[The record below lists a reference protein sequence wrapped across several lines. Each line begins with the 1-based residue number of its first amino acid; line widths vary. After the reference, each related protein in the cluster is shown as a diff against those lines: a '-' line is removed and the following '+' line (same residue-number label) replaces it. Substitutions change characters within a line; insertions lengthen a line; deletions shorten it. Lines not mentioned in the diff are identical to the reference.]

1 MNVHECNLCPNK
13 CGIDRYVSVGVCGV
27 GAEPRIARIG
37 LHMYEEPLIS
47 GEKGSGTIFFSGCN
61 MQCIFCQNYDVSTKA
76 KGYNVTVN
84 EIVNGIKQ
92 LEQSGAHNINF
103 VTPTHYAHIVKEI
116 LLTYKPSI
124 PIVYNS
130 SGYESVE
137 TLRELDRLIDIYLP
151 DFKYVDSD
159 LSYKLSG
166 KSNYYEIAT
175 KALDEMYR
183 QVSSTVI
190 ENGLMKRGMIIRHL
204 VLPEN
209 TQDSLN
215 VLETIKERYGNE
227 VWLSLM
233 SQYTPQGK
241 AIDIPPFNRP
251 LKKLEYT
258 RVVQAAKRL
267 GFENCFIQ
275 SMDSVGVSFIPPF
288 VGDTLY

>member
-1 MNVHECNLCPNK
+1 MNIHECNLCPNK
-13 CGIDRYVSVGVCGV
+13 CGIDRNISVGICGV

-47 GEKGSGTIFFSGCN
+47 GKKGSGTIFFSGCN

-76 KGYNVTVN
+76 KGYNVTVDK
-84 EIVNGIKQ
+84 IINGIKQ

-103 VTPTHYAHIVKEI
+103 VTPTHYAHIVKEV
-116 LLTYKPSI
+116 LLKYKPSI

-130 SGYESVE
+130 SGYENVE
-137 TLRELDRLIDIYLP
+137 TLRELDGLIDIYLP

-166 KSNYYEIAT
+166 KSNYYEIVIQ
-175 KALDEMYR
+175 ALDEMYR
-183 QVSSTVI
+183 QVSNTVI

-209 TQDSLN
+209 TQDSLR
-215 VLETIKERYGNE
+215 VLEFIKKRYGNNI
-227 VWLSLM
+227 WLSIM

-241 AIDIPPFNRP
+241 AIEIPPFNRP

-275 SMDSVGVSFIPPF
+275 SMDSVGEGFIPPF